1 MQTPPQIFQSI
12 HSNKLI
18 INYLDGISSFLFFDG
33 IGIASISP
41 ELRIGDSRN
50 CAFLSRGDECLEK
63 SRMTQESDMAGLLK
77 NTSMPA
83 PLLAQMKPEAG
94 ERNLLLQ
101 AFEIFTQA
109 SNSLETAYSQLQV
122 RVQRLTEE
130 LEAKNIEL
138 EKSLREKE
146 EAQSYLRNIL
156 ERLPCGVFVIDA
168 RGNLSLCNP
177 MASEVFEQSN
187 CLLPGNQKHPF
198 LSSELRNHLTSA
210 GAPSGCDAEVE
221 LPVLNSDRKR
231 ILTTSW
237 APLADF
243 AGDPIGTLHIIRDVT
258 EVKLLQEQ
266 SKRIERLSAMGE
278 MAAELAHEI
287 RNPLGSIELFS
298 SLLAKD
304 LTGDLKRWAESIRVG
319 IRSLNTIVSN
329 MLHFANPISPA
340 FASVNVHGIIEEI
353 LRFTDP
359 IMNQREVHVAA
370 RLKARNPEINGD
382 PELLKQ
388 MMLNLI
394 FNAMKAMPARG
405 SLTIKTRTIRQARG
419 TQREPCL
426 ELKIQDTGIGIPP
439 ENLKRIFD
447 PFFTTNKNGTGL
459 GLSVVHQIVETHS
472 GTIRVS
478 SKVNQ
483 GTTFTMIFGCRPGK
497 E

>member
-1 MQTPPQIFQSI
+1 
-12 HSNKLI
+12 
-18 INYLDGISSFLFFDG
+18 
-33 IGIASISP
+33 
-41 ELRIGDSRN
+41 
-50 CAFLSRGDECLEK
+50 
-63 SRMTQESDMAGLLK
+63 MTQESDMAELLK

-83 PLLAQMKPEAG
+83 PMLAQMKPEAG

-109 SNSLETAYSQLQV
+109 SNSLESAYSQLQI

-156 ERLPCGVFVIDA
+156 ERLPCGVFVLDEE
-168 RGNLSLCNP
+168 GNLSLCNP
-177 MASEVFEQSN
+177 MASEVFEQSD
-187 CLLPGNQKHPF
+187 CLLPGTHKHPF
-198 LSSELRNHLTSA
+198 LSSEMRSYLTSA
-210 GAPSGCDAEVE
+210 GAPNGCDAEVE
-221 LPVLNSDRKR
+221 LPALTSDKKR
-231 ILTTSW
+231 ILSTSW
-237 APLADF
+237 APLADS
-243 AGDPIGTLHIIRDVT
+243 AGDRIGTLHIIRDIT
-258 EVKLLQEQ
+258 EVKMLQEQ
-266 SKRIERLSAMGE
+266 NKRIERLSAMGE

-298 SLLAKD
+298 SLLVKD

-340 FASVNVHGIIEEI
+340 FSIVNVHEIIEEI
-353 LRFTDP
+353 LGFSDP
-359 IMNQREVHVAA
+359 IMSQREVHVVT
-370 RLKARNPEINGD
+370 RLKAENPEINGD

-388 MMLNLI
+388 MLLNLI
-394 FNAMKAMPARG
+394 FNAMKAMPAQG
-405 SLTIKTRTIRQARG
+405 SLTIKTRTIRHANG
-419 TQREPCL
+419 MHREGCL
-426 ELKIQDTGIGIPP
+426 EVKIQDTGIGIPP

-459 GLSVVHQIVETHS
+459 GLSVVHQIVEKHS
-472 GTIRVS
+472 GMIRVS

-483 GTTFTMIFGCRPGK
+483 GTTFTIIFGCRPGK